1 MATGTAPPRQ
11 AGRRLRP
18 LLITLAVA
26 LALALLAV
34 LGAAAW
40 LYSAGRAALPQL
52 DGVLTLQ
59 GLSAP
64 VTVIRDAQGVPH
76 VTAAALEDLLF
87 AQGYV
92 TAQDRLWQMDL
103 TRRYA
108 AGEMAE
114 ILGPG
119 LVEHDRQQRILG
131 LRQVADAAVAR
142 LTPQDRALFQAY
154 ARGVNAYVAQSR
166 DHLPLEFRL
175 LGYAPRPWAV
185 EDSVLCG
192 LIFHEMLTFRHART
206 LLDREWVL
214 ARVGPQLAADLY
226 PTSSWRDRLPGEAPA
241 PLGVLPPPQSRSRRF
256 RPAPAA
262 EGLRLRLSAP
272 AEDFGL
278 VPGSNNWVVS
288 GAHTATGLPL
298 LSNDMHLPHQI
309 PNVWYEVQLTAGD
322 FDVAGFTAPGLPF
335 VVVGHNRR
343 IAWGLTSVEPF
354 VLDLYVESFN
364 SQGEYQAANGWRKAE
379 HRQEVIHVKGGPD
392 VAVDVTLT
400 RHGPIVTTLI
410 PGETRP
416 LALRW
421 TLYESSAMDIAS
433 LFALDSAQNWQDF
446 LAAIAR
452 FPGPPQNVV
461 YADVDGHIGYHIA
474 GLFPLRPPGMDST
487 GPVAGNDDAHEWQGL
502 VPFDQLPS
510 VFDPPSGI
518 IATANA
524 RILPPGSTLISAD
537 FDAPYRT
544 ERIYRVLE
552 SGKKLVP
559 ADMLALQTDIYS
571 EFDRFCAQRLVYAV
585 DHAGNPSRRARR
597 AADLMRAWDGRLT
610 ADSAAPSIET
620 AARRELTR
628 RLLEPRL
635 GPGSGDPRRPAG
647 WERYHWGMSAVW
659 LETVLLRQPLQWLP
673 PGFTSYDDLLAAAV
687 QAALDGKGV
696 PRNLAAWRWGRQSPV
711 ALQHPIFG
719 RIPLLRYWSGPG
731 TQEQSG
737 GRYTVKQVGRTF
749 GPSERMT
756 VDFSDMDRSTFNL
769 VTGESGHLL
778 SPHYLDQWPAWYE
791 GHTFTLPFSAAAAQ
805 KAKTHEL
812 VLQPQ

>member
-1 MATGTAPPRQ
+1 MATGTVPSRQ
-11 AGRRLRP
+11 TGRRSRP
-18 LLITLAVA
+18 VLVTFAVA
-26 LALALLAV
+26 LALVLLAG

-40 LYSAGRAALPQL
+40 FYSAARAALPQL
-52 DGVLTLQ
+52 DGAIALP

-64 VTVIRDAQGVPH
+64 VTVVRDAQGVPH
-76 VTAAALEDLLF
+76 VTASTLEDLLF

-114 ILGPG
+114 ILGPD
-119 LVEHDRQQRILG
+119 LVEHDRRQRILG
-131 LRQVADAAVAR
+131 LRQVADAAAAR
-142 LTPQDRALFQAY
+142 LAPPDRALFQAY

-166 DHLPLEFRL
+166 EHLPLEFRL
-175 LGYAPRPWAV
+175 LRYAPQPWTV

-214 ARVGPQLAADLY
+214 ARVGPELGADLY
-226 PTSSWRDRLPGEAPA
+226 PTSSWRDRIPGATPA
-241 PLGVLPPPQSRSRRF
+241 PLAVEPTPRSRQWRAG
-256 RPAPAA
+256 PAPASA
-262 EGLRLRLSAP
+262 RLRLPLSAP
-272 AEDFGL
+272 AEDADL

-288 GAHTATGLPL
+288 GAHTESGLPL

-364 SQGEYQAANGWRKAE
+364 SQGEYQAPDGWHKAE
-379 HRQEVIHVKGGPD
+379 HRQELIHVKNQPD

-400 RHGPIVTTLI
+400 RHGPIVSALF

-421 TLYESSAMDIAS
+421 TLYESRAMDIAS
-433 LFALDSAQNWQDF
+433 LSALDSAQSWQDF

-474 GLFPLRPPGMDST
+474 GLFPQRPPGMDST
-487 GPVAGNDDAHEWQGL
+487 GPVAGNDDAHEWQGM
-502 VPFDQLPS
+502 VPFDQLAS

-552 SGKKLVP
+552 SGKKLAP

-571 EFDRFCAQRLVYAV
+571 EFDRFCAERLVYAV
-585 DHAGNPSRRARR
+585 DHARRPSERARQ
-597 AADLMRAWDGRLT
+597 AADLMRAWDGRLRL
-610 ADSAAPSIET
+610 DSAAPSIET

-628 RLLEPRL
+628 LLLEPRL
-635 GPGSGDPRRPAG
+635 GPGSNDPRRPAG

-659 LETVLLRQPLQWLP
+659 LEALLLRQPPQWLP
-673 PGFTSYDDLLAAAV
+673 PGFASYDDLLAAAV

-696 PRNLAAWRWGRQSPV
+696 PRNLATWRWGRQSPV
-711 ALQHPIFG
+711 VLQHPILG
-719 RIPLLRYWSGPG
+719 RIPLLRHWSGPG

-756 VDFSDMDRSTFNL
+756 VDFSALDGSTFNL

-778 SPHYLDQWPAWYE
+778 SPHYLDQWPAWYQ
-791 GHTFTLPFSAAAAQ
+791 GHTFTRPFSATAVQ
-805 KAKTHEL
+805 KAKTHQL